1 MPDKPLLAIGPA
13 LACALL
19 AAAGCSSGSDDSGPC
34 RSTSEC
40 PPGRICL
47 ESRCVSAGDGGADA
61 DAPGDGDAPPE
72 DGFGD
77 DARIEDDAADDG
89 LVEEDAA
96 DDGLV
101 EDGAAEDGTLDDG
114 ADDGGLSCIPT
125 ESPEV
130 TCDGLDNDCD
140 GYVDDVDVGGDGFC
154 DCLRIGVLGDPG
166 TLASSSF
173 QAWLVARGT
182 SVVRFGLDAAPLTAE
197 QLAAHDVVILDRL
210 RRDYTAEEAAIL
222 RDFVAAGGGV
232 MVMTGYTGGGE
243 DRTRPNSLL
252 AAIGLE
258 YLPGLHNGPVTSFE
272 VHPLTT
278 GLTSVTFQGGYLVG
292 EVAGV
297 PGANT
302 VVARLSVGPAGI
314 AQERGAGRVFVWGDE
329 WIQFDSEWTTLP
341 EINQLW
347 VNVMTW
353 LGPRTRCLIMV

>member
-1 MPDKPLLAIGPA
+1 MPDKPLLAIVAPM
-13 LACALL
+13 ACAFL

-40 PPGRICL
+40 PPGRVCL
-47 ESRCVSAGDGGADA
+47 EGRCVSAGDGGADA

-72 DGFGD
+72 DGLVD
-77 DARIEDDAADDG
+77 DTRIEDGVADDG
-89 LVEEDAA
+89 MI
-96 DDGLV
+96 
-101 EDGAAEDGTLDDG
+101 EDGAAEDGTLEDG
-114 ADDGGLSCIPT
+114 VDDGGPDDGGPPCIPT
-125 ESPEV
+125 ESLEV

-166 TLASSSF
+166 TLASSGF

-182 SVVRFGLDAAPLTAE
+182 SVVRFGLDAAPLTPE

-222 RDFVAAGGGV
+222 RNFVAAGGGV

-252 AAIGLE
+252 AAVGLE

-278 GLTSVTFQGGYLVG
+278 GLTSVTFLGGYLVA
-292 EVAGV
+292 EVAGI

-314 AQERGAGRVFVWGDE
+314 AQERGEGRVLVWGDE

-347 VNVMTW
+347 VNVMSW
-353 LGPRTRCLIMV
+353 LGPRARCVIMS

>member
-1 MPDKPLLAIGPA
+1 MPDKPLLAIVPA
-13 LACALL
+13 LACAIL

-34 RSTSEC
+34 RSTTEC

-47 ESRCVSAGDGGADA
+47 EGRCVSAGDGGADA
-61 DAPGDGDAPPE
+61 DAPRDGDAPPE
-72 DGFGD
+72 DALVDDTRVEGD
-77 DARIEDDAADDG
+77 VADDG
-89 LVEEDAA
+89 
-96 DDGLV
+96 
-101 EDGAAEDGTLDDG
+101 TLEDG
-114 ADDGGLSCIPT
+114 ADDDGTDDSGPPCIPT

-154 DCLRIGVLGDPG
+154 DCLRIGVIGDPG
-166 TLASSSF
+166 VLASSSF

-182 SVVRFGLDAAPLTAE
+182 SIVRFGLDGAPLTAD

-210 RRDYTAEEAAIL
+210 RRDYTAEESTIL

-232 MVMTGYTGGGE
+232 MAMTGHTGGGE

-252 AAIGLE
+252 ATIGLE
-258 YLPGLHNGPVTSFE
+258 YLPGLHSGPVTSFE
-272 VHPLTT
+272 AHPLTT
-278 GLTSVTFQGGYLVG
+278 GLTSVTFQGGYLVA

-302 VVARLSVGPAGI
+302 VVARLPVGPAGI
-314 AQERGAGRVFVWGDE
+314 AQERGEGRVFVWGDE

-347 VNVMTW
+347 VNVMSW
-353 LGPRTRCLIMV
+353 LGPRNRCVLML